1 MASEWS
7 ESVRCVGMV
16 GPAAFVGPFF
26 VGAVIYPPLP
36 PPGGA
41 LSVAF
46 AGVLSSF
53 NASMRQNVPA
63 ALWRTALSQRPLRLG
78 TRGPGVPESD
88 IREQAPAG

>member
-1 MASEWS
+1 
-7 ESVRCVGMV
+7 
-16 GPAAFVGPFF
+16 VGPFI

-36 PPGGA
+36 PPGAA

-63 ALWRTALSQRPLRLG
+63 ALWRAALSQRPLRLG
-78 TRGPGVPESD
+78 IRAAVTPESD
-88 IREQAPAG
+88 IKEQAPAG